1 MRHSAGAWSGKT
13 SEVPAL
19 PEGVPDYMAA
29 DPTPIVP
36 IVVFETNK
44 LLAPAGIEERMDPIL
59 ALYGKVLPAQKV
71 IVGVTPL
78 VNSGVEQA
86 KLTGD
91 LRVASP
97 CDANTGNEKDPRLIN
112 GSQRSVF
119 IPSGILS
126 VHVDEDIVPGVI
138 KGPQKR
144 TEGLVILMSHDEICM
159 LASSKHDFVLN
170 HDSSITNRHIFV
182 TVH

>member
-1 MRHSAGAWSGKT
+1 
-13 SEVPAL
+13 
-19 PEGVPDYMAA
+19 MAA

-59 ALYGKVLPAQKV
+59 ALDGKVLPAQKV

-97 CDANTGNEKDPRLIN
+97 CDANTGNEKDSRLIN

-119 IPSGILS
+119 IP
-126 VHVDEDIVPGVI
+126 
-138 KGPQKR
+138 
-144 TEGLVILMSHDEICM
+144 
-159 LASSKHDFVLN
+159 FY
-170 HDSSITNRHIFV
+170 
-182 TVH
+182 

>member
-1 MRHSAGAWSGKT
+1 MQKPRQKT
-13 SEVPAL
+13 VHLSQKNLGLAL

-59 ALYGKVLPAQKV
+59 ALDGKVLPAQKV

-91 LRVASP
+91 
-97 CDANTGNEKDPRLIN
+97 
-112 GSQRSVF
+112 
-119 IPSGILS
+119 
-126 VHVDEDIVPGVI
+126 
-138 KGPQKR
+138 
-144 TEGLVILMSHDEICM
+144 
-159 LASSKHDFVLN
+159 
-170 HDSSITNRHIFV
+170 
-182 TVH
+182 